1 MSLGVN
7 ISPARL
13 RMERA
18 RTPMGSVPISTIWG
32 YDYPLSDAY
41 YNSVTRN
48 VDDFKESV
56 DSIMRR
62 SRALSESR
70 VTDYH
75 THKLDND
82 NIQCLLPTLT
92 AQLVQLKGT
101 IMTMSSTIPTDIH
114 PIATIGTHH
123 DTLVLAIDLLAI
135 PDSFNGLRIQRVAS
149 SN

>member
-101 IMTMSSTIPTDIH
+101 
-114 PIATIGTHH
+114 HH

>member
-82 NIQCLLPTLT
+82 SYSYSTTPWNATGFYYSPRYP
-92 AQLVQLKGT
+92 
-101 IMTMSSTIPTDIH
+101 MSFANSYSSISPIKRYPSRYTSTGYRPSRYSRF
-114 PIATIGTHH
+114 
-123 DTLVLAIDLLAI
+123 L
-135 PDSFNGLRIQRVAS
+135 
-149 SN
+149 